1 MDGIRAQRR
10 TLTRNR
16 WRAVQ
21 YEGVLGQ
28 IHQLAQ
34 RLRILRWDFGF
45 CRRLVIKT
53 LQVAELKHPAR

>member
-1 MDGIRAQRR
+1 MDGTPSKRR
-10 TLTRNR
+10 TLARTR

-21 YEGVLGQ
+21 YEEVLGQ

-34 RLRILRWDFGF
+34 PLRIFRWDFGF